1 MLTLV
6 NVAGRNI
13 SSVSSVNCD
22 GTLCGVCIDV
32 YMCISTHSREDFV
45 FLIDY
50 FLLLLLL
57 LLLLFFNNIII
68 NGII

>member
-6 NVAGRNI
+6 NVEGRNI

-22 GTLCGVCIDV
+22 GTLGGVCIDV
-32 YMCISTHSREDFV
+32 YMCINTHSRGGFV

-50 FLLLLLL
+50 FLLL